1 MDDVRISLDKFGV
14 PQPEQEELR
23 AIVEST
29 REAIVMVPRK
39 EDLEKRA
46 EAS

>member
-1 MDDVRISLDKFGV
+1 MGV
-14 PQPEQEELR
+14 PTTLEPTRVREPEQEELR

-46 EAS
+46 EES